1 MEYKD
6 YYKILGVERSASE
19 DDIKKAYRK
28 LARKYHPD
36 VSKEP
41 DAEARFKEVGEAYE
55 VLKDAEKRSTYDQLG
70 ANWKNGQD
78 FRPPPDWG
86 GFGSRGGA
94 GAGGGF
100 YTGGSAGGADFS
112 DFFESLFG
120 GGGFRGGNTGGFGGG
135 FGGNAQPSKGDDQ
148 TVKLAI
154 DLEDSLNGAKK
165 SISLRTGNE
174 APRTLTVNIPQGVKA
189 GQKIRL
195 SGQGAPG
202 RAGNGDLFLEI
213 EFNPHAL
220 YQINERDLTLKL
232 PITPWEAALGATVP
246 VPLPQGGSVEMKIPA
261 NSHSGKKLRL
271 RGKGLAGKTETGD
284 LYIVLDI
291 ALPPA
296 DTERAKEIYEL
307 MAKDLPFNPRAGL
320 GV

>member
-6 YYKILGVERSASE
+6 YYKILGVERTASE

-36 VSKEP
+36 VSKES

-55 VLKDAEKRSTYDQLG
+55 VLKDPEKRSAYDQLG

-86 GFGSRGGA
+86 DFGSRAGSGGYYSSS
-94 GAGGGF
+94 GGN
-100 YTGGSAGGADFS
+100 ADFS
-112 DFFESLFG
+112 DFFETLFG
-120 GGGFRGGNTGGFGGG
+120 GGGFRNSGGFGGFGGG
-135 FGGNAQPSKGDDQ
+135 SAQPTKGDDQ
-148 TVKLAI
+148 SIKLAI

-165 SISLRTGNE
+165 TISLRTGNE
-174 APRTLTVNIPQGVKA
+174 LPRTLTVNIPQGIKA

-195 SGQGAPG
+195 SGQGAAG

-213 EFNPHAL
+213 EFNPHPL
-220 YQINERDLTLKL
+220 FQVNERDLTLKL
-232 PITPWEAALGATVP
+232 PVTPWEAALGATVP

-261 NSHSGKKLRL
+261 NSKSGKKLRL
-271 RGKGLAGKTETGD
+271 KGKGLAAKSESGD

-291 ALPPA
+291 ALPAA
-296 DTERAKEIYEL
+296 DTDRAKEIYEL
-307 MAKDLPFNPRAGL
+307 MAQELAFNPRVGL

>member
-6 YYKILGVERSASE
+6 YYKILGVERTASE

-36 VSKEP
+36 VSKEAN
-41 DAEARFKEVGEAYE
+41 AEARFKEVGEAYE
-55 VLKDAEKRSTYDQLG
+55 VLKDTDKRSSYDQLG

-86 GFGSRGGA
+86 ARSGA
-94 GAGGGF
+94 GNAGGF

-112 DFFESLFG
+112 DFFETLFG
-120 GGGFRGGNTGGFGGG
+120 GGGFRGNSTGGFGGG
-135 FGGNAQPSKGDDQ
+135 TQASQGADQ

-165 SISLRTGNE
+165 TISLRTGNE
-174 APRTLTVNIPQGVKA
+174 LPRTLTVNIPQGVKS

-195 SGQGAPG
+195 AGQGASG
-202 RAGNGDLFLEI
+202 RTGNGDLFLEI
-213 EFNPHAL
+213 EFNPHPL
-220 YQINERDLTLKL
+220 YQVNERDLTLKL
-232 PITPWEAALGATVP
+232 PVTPWEAALGAIVP

-261 NSHSGKKLRL
+261 NSRSGKKLRL
-271 RGKGLAGKTETGD
+271 KGKGLAGKPESGD
-284 LYIVLDI
+284 LYIILDI
-291 ALPPA
+291 VLPSA
-296 DTERAKEIYEL
+296 DTDKAKEIYEL
-307 MAKDLPFNPRAGL
+307 MAKELAFNPRVGL
-320 GV
+320 GI

>member
-36 VSKEP
+36 VSKEA

-55 VLKDAEKRSTYDQLG
+55 VLKDAEKRASYDQLG

-78 FRPPPDWG
+78 FRPPPGWE
-86 GFGSRGGA
+86 GFGRGGA
-94 GAGGGF
+94 GNAGGGF
-100 YTGGSAGGADFS
+100 YSGGNAGGADFS
-112 DFFESLFG
+112 DFFETLFG
-120 GGGFRGGNTGGFGGG
+120 GGGFRGQGGFGGG
-135 FGGNAQPSKGDDQ
+135 FGGGQATKGDDQ
-148 TVKLAI
+148 TIKLAI
-154 DLEDSLNGAKK
+154 DLEESLNGAKK
-165 SISLRTGNE
+165 TISLRTGNE
-174 APRTLTVNIPQGVKA
+174 APRTLTVNIPQGIKA

-195 SGQGAPG
+195 AGQGATG

-213 EFNPHAL
+213 EFNPNPL
-220 YQINERDLTLKL
+220 YEINERDLTLKL
-232 PITPWEAALGATVP
+232 PVAPWEAALGATVP

-261 NSHSGKKLRL
+261 SSKSGKKLRL
-271 RGKGLAGKTETGD
+271 RGKGIPGSPAAGD
-284 LYIVLDI
+284 LYIVLEVV
-291 ALPPA
+291 LPPA
-296 DTERAKEIYEL
+296 DTDKAKELYEQ
-307 MAKDLPFNPRAGL
+307 MAKELAFNPRAGL

>member
-6 YYKILGVERSASE
+6 YYKILGVERTASE
-19 DDIKKAYRK
+19 EDIKKAYRK

-36 VSKEP
+36 VSKEA

-55 VLKDAEKRSTYDQLG
+55 VLKDSEKRSAYDQLG

-86 GFGSRGGA
+86 DFGSRAGSGG
-94 GAGGGF
+94 
-100 YTGGSAGGADFS
+100 YYSSSGGSADFS
-112 DFFESLFG
+112 DFFETLFG
-120 GGGFRGGNTGGFGGG
+120 GGGFRNSGGFGGFGGG
-135 FGGNAQPSKGDDQ
+135 NAQATKGDDQ
-148 TVKLAI
+148 SIKLAI

-165 SISLRTGNE
+165 TISLRTGNE

-195 SGQGAPG
+195 SGQGAAG

-213 EFNPHAL
+213 EFNPHPL
-220 YQINERDLTLKL
+220 FQVSERDLTLKL

-261 NSHSGKKLRL
+261 NSKSGKKLRL
-271 RGKGLAGKTETGD
+271 KGKGLAAKSETGD

-291 ALPPA
+291 ALPSA
-296 DTERAKEIYEL
+296 DTDRAKEIYEL
-307 MAKDLPFNPRAGL
+307 MAKELAFNPRVGL
-320 GV
+320 GI